1 MANNILQFTIN
12 LNGNAY
18 TGIAQIDRAL
28 NKVSVDASKTTGLL
42 ERLNSAAFKINNIF
56 QAMSTIVGTVTST
69 MSAFEQAN
77 SAQIQAETKLATV
90 MRNTMAASDA
100 EIASIKELASA
111 QQRLGV
117 IGDEVQLAGAQ
128 ELGTYLGKT
137 ETLQKLIPVMN
148 DMVAQQYGLNASQ
161 ESAVNIATMMGKV
174 MDGQVGALSRYG
186 YKFTEAQAQ
195 ILKFGTEEQR
205 AATLADVVSSAV
217 GGVNEALAQT
227 PEGRMRQVA
236 NSIGDMRERVG
247 ALYVR
252 VQNALLPAIG
262 KILQLTEKAISLI
275 ESKQD
280 VIVAVVT
287 DVANAFSG
295 LLSFLRRVYDFITD
309 TLPIWMG
316 MAGAIAAVTI
326 AVQAQNIALQA
337 LIVWE
342 GVVKTATTLWAG
354 AQAVLNAVMTA
365 NPIGLIIAGIVALV
379 GVIIYLCNHITG
391 LGKLWDG
398 VVSFMKFS
406 FYAFVDAVKLYF
418 DTYING
424 FLMGLDKIKLGWYKF
439 KEECGLGDSDENRAA
454 IESINA
460 DIEKRQKAISD
471 GAKSVLDNAL
481 KAKNAITE
489 GFSSLG
495 WKSGN
500 KSESAAAALGVNDQL
515 IAATNS
521 GGGGMSLNSLSQE
534 SSKATEA
541 VATGG
546 TRNTEVHINIG
557 DMIRQ
562 VTFSGTVS
570 ENKNDIE
577 KTFAECLYQVLG
589 MVQTSI

>member
-309 TLPIWMG
+309 TLPSWSNCRCDHRSPG
-316 MAGAIAAVTI
+316 SEHSSSGAH
-326 AVQAQNIALQA
+326 
-337 LIVWE
+337 
-342 GVVKTATTLWAG
+342 
-354 AQAVLNAVMTA
+354 
-365 NPIGLIIAGIVALV
+365 
-379 GVIIYLCNHITG
+379 C
-391 LGKLWDG
+391 LGR
-398 VVSFMKFS
+398 
-406 FYAFVDAVKLYF
+406 
-418 DTYING
+418 
-424 FLMGLDKIKLGWYKF
+424 
-439 KEECGLGDSDENRAA
+439 CG
-454 IESINA
+454 
-460 DIEKRQKAISD
+460 
-471 GAKSVLDNAL
+471 
-481 KAKNAITE
+481 
-489 GFSSLG
+489 
-495 WKSGN
+495 
-500 KSESAAAALGVNDQL
+500 
-515 IAATNS
+515 
-521 GGGGMSLNSLSQE
+521 
-534 SSKATEA
+534 
-541 VATGG
+541 
-546 TRNTEVHINIG
+546 
-557 DMIRQ
+557 
-562 VTFSGTVS
+562 
-570 ENKNDIE
+570 
-577 KTFAECLYQVLG
+577 
-589 MVQTSI
+589 

>member
-1 MANNILQFTIN
+1 MANTLTYTIN
-12 LNGNAY
+12 LNGNVY
-18 TGIAQIDRAL
+18 SGVTQINNAMNKLSENTEKQISLFDRL
-28 NKVSVDASKTTGLL
+28 SSSL
-42 ERLNSAAFKINNIF
+42 RKINAFIYAGKAVVGGISS
-56 QAMSTIVGTVTST
+56 AMRE
-69 MSAFEQAN
+69 FEQAN
-77 SAQIQAETKLATV
+77 IAQVQAETKLATV
-90 MRNTMAASDA
+90 MRNTMSASDA

-111 QQRLGV
+111 QQHLGV

-137 ETLQKLIPVMN
+137 ETLRKLIPVMN
-148 DMVAQQYGLNASQ
+148 DMVAQQYGFNASQ

-227 PEGRMRQVA
+227 PEGRMRQVS
-236 NSIGDMRERVG
+236 NSIGDIYERVG
-247 ALYVR
+247 ALYAR
-252 VQNALLPAIG
+252 IKDALVPTVSQVMSLA
-262 KILQLTEKAISLI
+262 ESLI
-275 ESKQD
+275 EVLESNQNT
-280 VIVAVVT
+280 IVAVTSGVIKVFT
-287 DVANAFSG
+287 G
-295 LLSFLRRVYDFITD
+295 LLNVIGRIGSFVVD
-309 TLPIWMG
+309 TIPIWIG
-316 MAGAIAAVTI
+316 FASAIGIVTAALQWQEIWLNILIAKETLVVAVTK
-326 AVQAQNIALQA
+326 V
-337 LIVWE
+337 
-342 GVVKTATTLWAG
+342 WAG
-354 AQAVLNAVMTA
+354 TQTVLNAVMTA

-460 DIEKRQKAISD
+460 DIEKRQKAITD

-541 VATGG
+541 VTTGG